1 MARIL
6 TGRNGSLELKRAPNG
21 WRHSAMKCCVLAHFL
36 DAADRPMISQVMSS
50 AKMLATYPVP
60 FAQERNASVT
70 ISRLEL
76 MADFIL
82 PAEHRSSDQEASVRP
97 ESKGSPAPG
106 SWSATC
112 PSRARSGG
120 DPRAIVVT
128 HGPATAAL
136 TCRWQSQ
143 GATPRRCKQRV
154 SPGNR

>member
-21 WRHSAMKCCVLAHFL
+21 WRHSSMNCCVLAYFL
-36 DAADRPMISQVMSS
+36 DAAGLPVISQVMSS

-97 ESKGSPAPG
+97 ESKRSPAPV

-128 HGPATAAL
+128 HGHATAAL

-143 GATPRRCKQRV
+143 GATTTTLQARCQ
-154 SPGNR
+154 PG